1 LRKTATFLNI
11 YCKLSEKSV
20 SLRRYFK
27 LKNMAKR
34 KAEEDDDLSFLSELS
49 GAWDDGIT
57 IEEKMKEIRGDY
69 DPKNEREVET
79 WERT

>member
-1 LRKTATFLNI
+1 MRKTATFLNI